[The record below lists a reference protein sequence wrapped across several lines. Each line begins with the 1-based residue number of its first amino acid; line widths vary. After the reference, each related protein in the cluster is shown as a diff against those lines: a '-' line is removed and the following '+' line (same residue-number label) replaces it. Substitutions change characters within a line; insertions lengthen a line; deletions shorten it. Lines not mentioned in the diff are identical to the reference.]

1 MASLYDSILRKLLPD
16 FDEDRDDKRY
26 KSSASAVRPPSMQD
40 YVEHRLTELHYS
52 AKDYRFCPK
61 LFGIITAVLLIVLM
75 PYIHIGVFYMK
86 IWVPDKPPI
95 DKRECTCSCFDT
107 IFRGQYE
114 TPGPTPYKH
123 VYFNSTATT
132 FKIWVLTVI
141 FILLCYESVKYLVN
155 VYQTSSFRRNW
166 LILYL
171 INIYPHYYTWWSFF
185 SYYNEQFFT
194 FFSHHMFFSITELIV
209 TAIVLNLCS
218 RKNETKTWKIM
229 AILAISLVHI
239 IVSGTD
245 QFIAQFLQG
254 QGRNFQNARNIGLMI
269 PDVLHVVIPAYEFH
283 QHLKRSNRPLSEQC
297 FKEEIIFF
305 VLFISLGTLFGR
317 LM

>member
-75 PYIHIGVFYMK
+75 PYIHI
-86 IWVPDKPPI
+86 
-95 DKRECTCSCFDT
+95 
-107 IFRGQYE
+107 GQYE